1 MSDKRVA
8 VVTGARRGIGKAT
21 ALAMAAAGFRVAV
34 TSSNPGLPVAGAKGT
49 AAGLSSTVDAIMAA
63 GGEALALPMDLLDR
77 ASIGRVVDAV
87 MAQWG
92 QIDVLVNNAIYQ
104 GDTLQCTVMDS
115 APDMLERVFLGQ
127 VVNTTY
133 LTQRVIGAA
142 LGRHPLRV
150 INVGS
155 AGGRFDDA
163 QAHPVG
169 QGGTSFVYAA
179 SKAAFHK
186 LAPMLHTELAHAGV
200 HAFTMNPGLVQ
211 TEALTQFVGTVP
223 GANPVEMPAR
233 VITWLATAPEALILS
248 GTYQDAVTLYER
260 HCSVGA

>member
-49 AAGLSSTVDAIMAA
+49 AAGLSSTVDAIAAA

-77 ASIGRVVDAV
+77 ASIDRVVDTV
-87 MAQWG
+87 IAQWG
-92 QIDVLVNNAIYQ
+92 HIDVLVNNAIYQ
-104 GDTLQCTVMDS
+104 GDKLQRTVMDS
-115 APDMLERVFLGQ
+115 DPDMLQRVFLGQ
-127 VVNTTY
+127 VVNTTC
-133 LTQRVIGAA
+133 LTQRVIAAA
-142 LGRHPLRV
+142 LDRHPVTV

-163 QAHPVG
+163 QPHPVG
-169 QGGTSFVYAA
+169 QAGTSFVYAA

-186 LAPMLHTELAHAGV
+186 LAPALHTELAHAGV
-200 HAFTMNPGLVQ
+200 TAFTLNPGVVQ
-211 TEALTQFVGTVP
+211 TEALAEFVGSVA
-223 GANPVEMPAR
+223 GASPVEMPAR
-233 VITWLATAPEALILS
+233 VIAWLATAPEAATLS
-248 GTYQDAVTLYER
+248 GTYQDAVTLHARY
-260 HCSVGA
+260 CCTGS